1 MRTLIVYATKTG
13 TTKKCAALLAA
24 NLGIDSCALWNMAD
38 GEPDLSGYDALVF
51 GSPLRMGVI
60 DKKMA
65 AFLEK
70 KKAEVLER
78 RFGIFLCGCL
88 EEKVSEAITK
98 NFSEEFLEKARSVE
112 YFGGELSA
120 EKTRGLEKLVIR
132 SLFKIE
138 QKDPDFHLADKIL
151 PEAITGFAG
160 ELYGE

>member
-38 GEPDLSGYDALVF
+38 GEPDLSGYDALVL

-132 SLFKIE
+132 SLFKIA

>member
-1 MRTLIVYATKTG
+1 MKTLIVYATKTG

-24 NLGIDSCALWNMAD
+24 NLGIESCALWNMAD
-38 GEPDLSGYDALVF
+38 GEPDLSGYDGLVF

-65 AFLEK
+65 AFFQK
-70 KKAEVLER
+70 KKAEILER

-98 NFSEEFLEKARSVE
+98 NFSEDFLEKARSVE

-120 EKTRGLEKLVIR
+120 EKSKGLDKLVIR
-132 SLFKIE
+132 SFFKIA
-138 QKDPDFHLADKIL
+138 QKDPDFHLTEKIR